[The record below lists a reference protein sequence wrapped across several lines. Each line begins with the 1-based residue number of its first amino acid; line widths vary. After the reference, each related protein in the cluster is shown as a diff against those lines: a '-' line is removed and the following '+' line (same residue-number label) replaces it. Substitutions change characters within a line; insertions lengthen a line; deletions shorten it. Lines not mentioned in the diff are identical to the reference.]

1 MSDALLTSKGAP
13 PAALLSALALGLA
26 IIGSMWWLVHELQ
39 EHHTHAMEGNHP
51 VPMPLLTLAFPLSAM
66 TVLALEIPLF
76 MYVTDH
82 AAFQSLNVL
91 RPDHYGKCVA
101 PRARPPAARGRPP
114 YVRSVRL
121 PPWTHVSPPAGSCGA
136 STPPG
141 SKRTAS
147 SRPRSCSFARGRLA
161 GPWSPKLA
169 ARGGPR
175 ARGRARRC
183 ARV

>member
-13 PAALLSALALGLA
+13 PTALLSAIALGLA
-26 IIGSMWWLVHELQ
+26 IVGSMWWLVHELQ
-39 EHHTHAMEGNHP
+39 EHHAHAMEGNHP

-101 PRARPPAARGRPP
+101 TRAHPLHAATLCTSGASDSHRGRTCRA
-114 YVRSVRL
+114 YQARVARLLRLDRSGRQARVQGDVAL
-121 PPWTHVSPPAGSCGA
+121 LEAVWPALLE
-136 STPPG
+136 
-141 SKRTAS
+141 
-147 SRPRSCSFARGRLA
+147 SR
-161 GPWSPKLA
+161 LA